1 MKMLKLILVALV
13 LFLVVGQANAL
24 DAGVDSRTYANVSVE
39 TTGDRSSATRTNAQ
53 VSSEASVE
61 SSLSERSYIE
71 ARQRYMEAKQDY
83 QEARQ
88 DFIDARNIYQREK
101 NELRLRDVILK
112 LQNFLIRSDQTMVS
126 YLQDVKLRVS
136 SNENIDAQTKANI
149 ISDIDEDIS
158 WLEAKQS
165 EINGA
170 TTKQELISLSRQLKD
185 KWDEIKPKHKIIAGI
200 YYVHRIDG
208 LLNKADRIS
217 DRIQNVIDEIKD
229 QGKDTTRLEELL
241 LDFDL
246 KISEAATARQ
256 KAIETFGSID
266 DRSDVELRV
275 SEGRVYIQQANEAL
289 IAAHGDLREILKTLK
304 YYKLEL
310 RTQTKGEANAQI

>member
-13 LFLVVGQANAL
+13 LFMVAGQANAL
-24 DAGVDSRTYANVSVE
+24 DGGLDSRTYVNVSIE
-39 TTGDRSSATRTNAQ
+39 TTGDRSNTTRTNAQ
-53 VSSEASVE
+53 ISSEASAE
-61 SSLSERSYIE
+61 SSLSAKTYIE
-71 ARQRYMEAKQDY
+71 ARQRYMETKQDY
-83 QEARQ
+83 QEAKQ
-88 DFIDARNIYQREK
+88 EWIDARNLYQRDK
-101 NELRLRDVILK
+101 NELRLRDVISKLK
-112 LQNFLIRSDQTMVS
+112 NFLLRSDQTMVA
-126 YLQDVKLRVS
+126 YLQDVKIKVS

-149 ISDIDEDIS
+149 MSDISEDIS

-208 LLNKADRIS
+208 LLDKGDRIS
-217 DRIQNVIDEIKD
+217 DRIQNVIDELKD

-241 LDFDL
+241 LDFNV
-246 KISEAATARQ
+246 KISGAATARQ
-256 KAIETFGSID
+256 KAIGAFGGID
-266 DRSDVELRV
+266 DRSDIEVRV
-275 SEGRVYIQQANEAL
+275 SDGRVYIQQAHDAL
-289 IAAHGDLREILKTLK
+289 IAAHGDLREILKILK
-304 YYKLEL
+304 DYKLEI